1 MTPDIIRT
9 PEVIA
14 AEIITIR
21 DNAAKVLLSASIEIG
36 DRLKEAKG
44 KVPFGE
50 WSAWLEDNFSYSQ
63 STANNLM
70 AIATEYKDSQINM
83 LSEKSK
89 AELYGKLSYSQAVAL
104 LPLSESEREEF
115 VETHDVENMSVR
127 DINAALKAQKE
138 AEDKVAELESKISE
152 SDKSYRDKI
161 DKLNAYIEE
170 QKEAIRLAQKVEVV
184 GMTDEQVE
192 IERKKAAAEAKKQLD
207 RQIAD
212 LTAELKEA
220 RADAEKIEEEA
231 AKLRKESSEKLE
243 AEISKRLEK
252 VEAEKNAE
260 IEALKKKASLGTDK
274 NLAKFGVLF
283 EEYQR
288 KFSELIATLEKIEDD
303 TIKDKLRTGLLQVAK
318 AQAEKMK

>member
-36 DRLKEAKG
+36 DRLKEAKE

-104 LPLSESEREEF
+104 LPLSETEREEF

-138 AEDKVAELESKISE
+138 AEDKVAELENKMSE

-192 IERKKAAAEAKKQLD
+192 IERKKAAAKAKKQLD

-220 RADAEKIEEEA
+220 KADAEKIEEEA

-243 AEISKRLEK
+243 TEISKRLEK

-260 IEALKKKASLGTDK
+260 IEALKKKASLGADK

-303 TIKDKLRTGLLQVAK
+303 TIKEKLRTGLSQIAK

>member
-36 DRLKEAKG
+36 DRLKEAKE

-127 DINAALKAQKE
+127 NINAALKAQKE
-138 AEDKVAELESKISE
+138 AEDKVAELENKMSE

-220 RADAEKIEEEA
+220 KADAEKIEEEA

-288 KFSELIATLEKIEDD
+288 KFSELLATLEKIEDD
-303 TIKDKLRTGLLQVAK
+303 TIKDKLRAGLSQVAK

>member
-21 DNAAKVLLSASIEIG
+21 DNAAKVLLSASIQIG
-36 DRLKEAKG
+36 DRLKEAKE
-44 KVPFGE
+44 KVPYGE
-50 WSAWLEDNFSYSQ
+50 WANWLESNFAYSQ

-89 AELYGKLSYSQAVAL
+89 EELYGKLTYSQAVAL
-104 LPLSESEREEF
+104 LPLSEAEREEF

-138 AEDKVAELESKISE
+138 AEGKVAELENKISE

-207 RQIAD
+207 RRIAD

-220 RADAEKIEEEA
+220 KADAEKIEEEA

-303 TIKDKLRTGLLQVAK
+303 TIKEKLRAGLSQVAK